1 MLVSTKGR
9 YALRVMIDLSEH
21 TGDGYLP
28 LRDIAQRQK
37 ISEKYLESILAMLV
51 RDKLVEGLRGK
62 GGGYRLCKAPSD
74 YTVGEVLRLTEGTL
88 DPVSGMDD
96 GPQFHLEEPRTANM
110 WEGLASAI
118 TSYVDTI
125 KISDLCQD
133 SMAGNDY
140 VI

>member
-28 LRDIAQRQK
+28 LRDIARRQN
-37 ISEKYLESILAMLV
+37 ISEKYLESILALLV
-51 RDKLVEGLRGK
+51 RSHLVEGLRGK
-62 GGGYRLCKAPSD
+62 GGGYKLTRTPAD
-74 YTVGEVLRLTEGTL
+74 YTVGEVLRLTEGSL
-88 DPVSGMDD
+88 VPVSGMENTE
-96 GPQFHLEEPRTANM
+96 QFRAEEPRCYAM
-110 WEGLASAI
+110 WDGLEEVI
-118 TSYVDTI
+118 ENYLDEV
-125 KISDLCQD
+125 KISDLCTS